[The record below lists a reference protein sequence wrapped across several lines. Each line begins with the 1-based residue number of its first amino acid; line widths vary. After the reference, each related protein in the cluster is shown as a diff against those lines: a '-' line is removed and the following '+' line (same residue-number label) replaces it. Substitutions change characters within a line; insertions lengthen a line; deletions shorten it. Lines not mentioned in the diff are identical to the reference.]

1 MHAGETYSETYDVKT
16 RPYQGGYLD
25 FVPEQAQL
33 TALSGP
39 PRTSLASDLTF
50 YLTTHAPL
58 LDATT
63 PTSVSSLVQKI
74 VASQCLI
81 QTEHVRSAL
90 TAVQRGL
97 TRKQDL
103 ARMPMRKVEALW
115 SDMQAWERRTGEYL
129 EDLEGIMVQ
138 LGIPLS
144 DCLFHS
150 SPGTAS
156 SLAPRSSGDGGMGGG
171 NVAWWDCTSDFQFL
185 HHRLLSLRHRAASL
199 NAAVTGLAGI
209 SGNRISYKE
218 QQRTIRETKRM
229 KAITLLGLVFIP
241 LAYASSVFSMSGEY
255 APGGKLFWVYFVASV
270 PLIGVV
276 LAAYYILDYGYGRG
290 GWGAGCGVGFWR
302 GRGRGRIGTGLSDVS
317 LA

>member
-1 MHAGETYSETYDVKT
+1 MKT

-39 PRTSLASDLTF
+39 PRTSLASDLIF

-58 LDATT
+58 VDISA
-63 PTSVSSLVQKI
+63 PSSVSSLVQKI
-74 VASQCLI
+74 VASQLLI

-150 SPGTAS
+150 SSGIAGTT
-156 SLAPRSSGDGGMGGG
+156 APPSYRNSVAGGRGETP
-171 NVAWWDCTSDFQFL
+171 WWDCTSDFQFL

-276 LAAYYILDYGYGRG
+276 MLGYYVLDYG
-290 GWGAGCGVGFWR
+290 
-302 GRGRGRIGTGLSDVS
+302 
-317 LA
+317 

>member
-1 MHAGETYSETYDVKT
+1 M
-16 RPYQGGYLD
+16 
-25 FVPEQAQL
+25 
-33 TALSGP
+33 
-39 PRTSLASDLTF
+39 
-50 YLTTHAPL
+50 
-58 LDATT
+58 
-63 PTSVSSLVQKI
+63 
-74 VASQCLI
+74 
-81 QTEHVRSAL
+81 RSAL

-144 DCLFHS
+144 DCALHS
-150 SPGTAS
+150 SGT
-156 SLAPRSSGDGGMGGG
+156 SGSGGG
-171 NVAWWDCTSDFQFL
+171 VSAPGEVPWWDCGADFQFL
-185 HHRLLSLRHRAASL
+185 HRRLVSLRHRAGAL

-218 QQRTIRETKRM
+218 QQRAIRETKRM

-241 LAYASSVFSMSGEY
+241 LAYAASVFSMSGEY
-255 APGGKLFWVYFVASV
+255 APGGRLFWVYLVASV

-276 LAAYYILDYGYGRG
+276 LAGYYVLDYGYGRG
-290 GWGAGCGVGFWR
+290 GWGEGCGGGIWR
-302 GRGRGRIGTGLSDVS
+302 GRRRGRLGTGLSDVS